1 MIRQQPIR
9 RRSLLRRSKDRP
21 SDVPLWKLL
30 LLIPSGFMAF
40 FLLMNLINGG
50 MLPETTIV
58 RRVTV
63 IVIIFSVPITTI
75 AHLATLYVSRFRTS
89 ISAGMRLFVIPLVW
103 LASGL
108 VGSGIGIG
116 LALLIQQFGYVVL
129 DPLAMNPS
137 IATMT
142 PLFMGNSVVAVAI
155 GLVIAFVRSAK
166 QEGLED
172 QEELLT
178 SEFQAARSVQLS
190 LLPDDDARIFGFD
203 ISATMVPA
211 VEIGGDYYDF
221 LSFANGSKGIIVAD
235 AAGKGIPAA
244 LVMAKFQ
251 GMTQALSIHVS
262 NPADLFVGL
271 NDTLRVRLNRRNFI
285 TAALLNIDFDDNCT
299 FFRAGHNPLLLF
311 RSATGTVE
319 ELRPSGMA
327 LGLAHGAALGSSLQS
342 MFFTMNPGDV
352 VLMTSDGFTE
362 AENANGEQFG
372 EQRLQ
377 NSLLQASRTLASA
390 TEIRSR
396 LLNDLSRFV
405 SGAEQHDDITVVV
418 IRKSEQASSLR

>member
-1 MIRQQPIR
+1 MTHQQPTR
-9 RRSLLRRSKDRP
+9 RRSLLGRPKDRP
-21 SDVPLWKLL
+21 GDVPLWKLL

-40 FLLMNLINGG
+40 FLLMNLVNGG
-50 MLPETTIV
+50 AIPELAIV
-58 RRVTV
+58 RKVAV
-63 IVIIFSVPITTI
+63 IVIIFSIPITTI
-75 AHLATLYVSRFRTS
+75 AHLATLYMARFRAT
-89 ISAGMRLFVIPLVW
+89 ISAGVRLFLIPLLW

-108 VGSGIGIG
+108 LGSGIGIG

-129 DPLAMNPS
+129 DPLARGFS
-137 IATMT
+137 AEAAV

-203 ISATMVPA
+203 IGATMVPA

-221 LSFANGSKGIIVAD
+221 LSFANGSKGVIVAD

-271 NDTLRVRLNRRNFI
+271 NDTLRVRLHRRNFI

-311 RSATGTVE
+311 RSSTNTVQ
-319 ELRPSGMA
+319 ELRPAGMA
-327 LGLAHGAALGSSLQS
+327 LGLAHGAALGSSLQPVL
-342 MFFTMNPGDV
+342 FTMNPGDV
-352 VLMTSDGFTE
+352 ALITSDGFTE

-372 EQRLQ
+372 DQRLRGA
-377 NSLLQASRTLASA
+377 LLQASQTLASA
-390 TEIRSR
+390 ANIRGQ
-396 LLNDLSRFV
+396 LLTDLSDFV
-405 SGAEQHDDITVVV
+405 SGAEQHDDITLVV
-418 IRKSEQASSLR
+418 IRKSE

>member
-1 MIRQQPIR
+1 
-9 RRSLLRRSKDRP
+9 
-21 SDVPLWKLL
+21 
-30 LLIPSGFMAF
+30 MAF

-50 MLPETTIV
+50 MLPEAAIV
-58 RRVTV
+58 RRVAV

-75 AHLATLYVSRFRTS
+75 AHLATLYVARFRTT

-137 IATMT
+137 VATMT

-166 QEGLED
+166 QEGLGD

-299 FFRAGHNPLLLF
+299 FFRAGHSPLLLF
-311 RSATGTVE
+311 RSATGMVE
-319 ELRPSGMA
+319 ELRPTGMA
-327 LGLAHGAALGSSLQS
+327 LGLAHGAALGSSLQP

-352 VLMTSDGFTE
+352 ALMTSDGFTE
-362 AENANGEQFG
+362 AENSNGEQFG
-372 EQRLQ
+372 DQRLQ
-377 NSLLQASRTLASA
+377 RSLLKASRTLTSA
-390 TEIRSR
+390 TEIRSQ
-396 LLNDLSRFV
+396 LLSDLNRFV
-405 SGAEQHDDITVVV
+405 SGAEQHDDITLVVL
-418 IRKSEQASSLR
+418 RKSE

>member
-21 SDVPLWKLL
+21 SNVPLWKLL

-50 MLPETTIV
+50 MLPEAAIV
-58 RRVTV
+58 RRVAV

-75 AHLATLYVSRFRTS
+75 AHLATLYVSRFRTT

-116 LALLIQQFGYVVL
+116 LALLIHQFGYVVL
-129 DPLAMNPS
+129 DPLSTNPS
-137 IATMT
+137 IATMI

-311 RSATGTVE
+311 RSATGMVE
-319 ELRPSGMA
+319 ELRPTGMA
-327 LGLAHGAALGSSLQS
+327 LGLAHGAALGSSLQPI
-342 MFFTMNPGDV
+342 FFTMNPGDV
-352 VLMTSDGFTE
+352 ALMTSDGFTE

-377 NSLLQASRTLASA
+377 SSLLKASRTLASA

-418 IRKSEQASSLR
+418 LRKSE